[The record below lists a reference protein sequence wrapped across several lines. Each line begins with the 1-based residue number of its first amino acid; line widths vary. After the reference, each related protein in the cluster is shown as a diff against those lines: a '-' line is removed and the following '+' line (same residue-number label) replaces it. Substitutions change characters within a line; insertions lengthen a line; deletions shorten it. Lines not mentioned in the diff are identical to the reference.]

1 MQPFVSIVIPTLD
14 RLDQLA
20 SSVQAV
26 VQQDYPQDL
35 YEVVVVDNG
44 PTDGEEQFR
53 QQVGGDGDVD
63 VRYVWEPRLG
73 LHWARNAGA
82 EAAKG
87 EVLAYTD
94 DDTEVEPG
102 WISALTACYED
113 SEVGAAGGPINV
125 RWTNPPPSWA
135 PPLGL
140 YGDLNYGDEP
150 FLLSSPRTIY
160 GANYSVRRSALYET
174 GGFNADLIGPVIVS
188 DGETGLCDKLY
199 RAGWKLAY
207 TPDAVVHHVLDG
219 SHVTFA
225 SMKGRFRN
233 HGRFTACRDYK
244 ERPVSQIG
252 IIGRAARALAR
263 AVLSKSRALS
273 LRPARGQGYYAQ
285 EMLVSQNLAMTRYM
299 LRLAWDADFR
309 RLATRED
316 WLRVAPEAEVN

>member
-20 SSVQAV
+20 VSVDAAAR
-26 VQQDYPQDL
+26 QDYPKDL
-35 YEVVVVDNG
+35 FEVVVVDNG
-44 PTDGEEQFR
+44 PADGEERFR

-63 VRYVWEPRLG
+63 VKYVWEPRLG

-102 WISALTACYED
+102 WIAALAGCYQNPD
-113 SEVGAAGGPINV
+113 VGAAGGPINV
-125 RWTNPPPSWA
+125 RWTSPPPVWA
-135 PPLGL
+135 HGLGL
-140 YGDLNYGDEP
+140 YGDLDYGDEF

-174 GGFNADLIGPVIVS
+174 GGFNADLIGAVIVS
-188 DGETGLCDKLY
+188 DGETGLCHKLY

-207 TPDAVVHHVLDG
+207 TPDAVVHHVQDG
-219 SHVTFA
+219 SGVTFA
-225 SMKGRFRN
+225 SMKERFRN

-244 ERPVSQIG
+244 VRPAGRVG
-252 IIGRAARALAR
+252 VMARAARALAR
-263 AVLSKSRALS
+263 AGLSKGKALVR
-273 LRPARGQGYYAQ
+273 RPMRGQDYYAR
-285 EMLVSQNLAMTRYM
+285 EMLVSQNLAMTAYF

-316 WLRVAPEAEVN
+316 WLPTVPEGEGG